1 LSGKEPVVETLV
13 GEITSASIF
22 ETLLANEFGNK
33 SAPDKDEVDGTVKQ
47 QPQPITSK
55 QPVKQSSGTDILYGC
70 HLLLDVC
77 IIYFISCDCIMN
89 SSFLNSHH

>member
-1 LSGKEPVVETLV
+1 V

-55 QPVKQSSGTDILYGC
+55 QPVKQQPHPITTKQPVKQTI
-70 HLLLDVC
+70 VVTKPN
-77 IIYFISCDCIMN
+77 F
-89 SSFLNSHH
+89 